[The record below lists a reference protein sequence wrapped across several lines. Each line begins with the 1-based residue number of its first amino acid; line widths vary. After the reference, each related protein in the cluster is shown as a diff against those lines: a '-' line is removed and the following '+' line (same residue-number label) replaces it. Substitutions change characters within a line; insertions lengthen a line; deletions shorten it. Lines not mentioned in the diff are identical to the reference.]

1 MFCINKSEVLEII
14 RNSFF
19 HLMYEED
26 IKIGSTEVLLYFPT
40 IGIVIIEPK
49 RDRPDILDNENVE
62 DMDELYIKRELG
74 ARPIYLD
81 LEEDDF
87 NVGNI
92 INDIL
97 LEASFAPSDDNFL
110 EGRGN

>member
-1 MFCINKSEVLEII
+1 MEII
-14 RNSFF
+14 RNSFI
-19 HLMYEED
+19 HLMYEEN

-40 IGIVIIEPK
+40 IGIAIIVPK
-49 RDRPDILDNENVE
+49 KDRPDIRDNDNVE

-81 LEEDDF
+81 LEEKNF
-87 NVGNI
+87 NVGYI

-97 LEASFAPSDDNFL
+97 LLARFAPSDDNFL